1 MRIDVK
7 NYFDTESK
15 DYDDVDQLDYHD
27 EHAAADALG
36 YNPVEDD
43 LYNFAAE
50 MDMVSVV
57 GIL

>member
-15 DYDDVDQLDYHD
+15 DYDDVDQLDCHD
-27 EHAAADALG
+27 EHGAADALG

-43 LYNFAAE
+43 LNNFAAE